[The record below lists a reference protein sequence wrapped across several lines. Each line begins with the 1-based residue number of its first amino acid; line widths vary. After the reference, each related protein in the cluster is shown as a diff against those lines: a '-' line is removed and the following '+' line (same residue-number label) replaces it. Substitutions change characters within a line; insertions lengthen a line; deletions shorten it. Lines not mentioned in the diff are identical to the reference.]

1 MGRSQSA
8 RKRADLGLE
17 AHPVL
22 YDGQKGYG
30 ELEHSGLVVD
40 RVRKDGPAATAGIQA
55 GDVLLQFEQNSL
67 FSLDDLRDL
76 LAICPPGPEIT
87 LLYLRAGKMCKATV
101 RLGSAKALP
110 GESTFNW
117 DYAGLAQLPLALE
130 RAARTGQ
137 NLLVGLSG
145 SDT

>member
-1 MGRSQSA
+1 MGKSQRVRA
-8 RKRADLGLE
+8 RADLGLE
-17 AHPVL
+17 AHPAL
-22 YDGQKGYG
+22 YDGQLGFG

-40 RVRKDGPAATAGIQA
+40 RVRKDGPAARAGIQA

-67 FSLDDLRDL
+67 FSLDDLWDL
-76 LAICPPGPEIT
+76 VSTCPPGSERT
-87 LLYLRAGKMCKATV
+87 LLYLRADKICKGTI
-101 RLGSAKALP
+101 RLGRADASP

-117 DYAGLAQLPLALE
+117 DYAGLAQLSLALE
-130 RAARTGQ
+130 RAVSTGQ

>member
-1 MGRSQSA
+1 MEKGQPA
-8 RKRADLGLE
+8 RARADLGLE
-17 AHPVL
+17 AHPLL
-22 YDGQKGYG
+22 YDGQPGFG
-30 ELEHSGLVVD
+30 ELEHAGLVVD
-40 RVRKDGPAATAGIQA
+40 RVRKDGPAARAGIQA
-55 GDVLLQFEQNSL
+55 GDVLLQFEENSL

-76 LAICPPGPEIT
+76 LATCPPGSKRT
-87 LLYLRAGKMCKATV
+87 LLYLRAEQISKAAV
-101 RLGSAKALP
+101 RLGRADAPP

-145 SDT
+145 ADT

>member
-1 MGRSQSA
+1 MEKSQPV
-8 RKRADLGLE
+8 RTGGDLGLD

-22 YDGQKGYG
+22 YDSQMGFE
-30 ELEHSGLVVD
+30 ELEHCGLVVD
-40 RVRKDGPAATAGIQA
+40 RVRKDGPADTAGILA

-76 LAICPPGPEIT
+76 LATCPPGSEIT
-87 LLYLRAGKMCKATV
+87 LLYLRAGKIYKATV

-117 DYAGLAQLPLALE
+117 DYAGLARLPLALE